1 MKKYINLMAVATV
14 CLIACNKLSENVV
27 ESVKTQVSC
36 LLDDSQTK
44 TDLTGTVGLLWSTD
58 DAISVAT
65 QSGVKTFTLASGAGT
80 NSAVFSIDESVVVNE
95 SATAFYPATMTPA
108 WSSGDNAWQATIP
121 DTYTW
126 SQWGVKAPM
135 VGWVNKD
142 DPYFGLMTGVI
153 RLDVVNIPTT
163 AKKLLFK
170 TTNGKRVSGLFTLNG
185 SNKIDTQDTDNPDLQ
200 RITIDFSSSAYQNT
214 RVFFIPVPAGSY
226 TFTVEMLD
234 SDDNY
239 IDGTRKTV
247 SSAQTIAGG
256 TIMYTKAFSL
266 GTIATETLWSGSYDA
281 GTSWAWHEED
291 VDLSTLQAG
300 DRLRFVFTE
309 GETTY
314 WQLKPLYYSGTAS
327 NWVIVSEAYD
337 IFDLASGQTM
347 LDIVLTE
354 ALASDIHAGT
364 KLTLQGYGVTY
375 TAIQRIPVQPET
387 IVWFG
392 SVEMGNWENSIY
404 DEGLRNTAFWSSL
417 LAGKTITVYYSPN
430 MSGNDPQIAL
440 KKGTDWADIVSAS
453 LPKKNQDFISFVLT
467 DAQATL
473 IKENGLIVQG
483 KDATVTKITLR

>member
-135 VGWVNKD
+135 VGWVNKVN
-142 DPYFGLMTGVI
+142 PYFGLMTGVI

-256 TIMYTKAFSL
+256 AVMYTKPFSL
-266 GTIATETLWSGSYDA
+266 GSTAATTLWEGTFVCDSGWGWQNIDYSYD
-281 GTSWAWHEED
+281 
-291 VDLSTLQAG
+291 LSQLSVGQ
-300 DRLRFVFTE
+300 RLRLTLSQGEGDWHHVNVFYDQAE
-309 GETTY
+309 PHG
-314 WQLKPLYYSGTAS
+314 QLA
-327 NWVIVSEAYD
+327 NYD
-337 IFDLASGQTM
+337 IYSGQTVM
-347 LDIVLTE
+347 DIFLTEDMISDMSGKLGLFMQGYSVTISKVELVPVQSEIVLW
-354 ALASDIHAGT
+354 
-364 KLTLQGYGVTY
+364 Q
-375 TAIQRIPVQPET
+375 
-387 IVWFG
+387 G
-392 SVEMGNWENSIY
+392 SVEMGEWAGHISDN
-404 DEGLRNTAFWSSL
+404 GLMSTAFWTGLTAGTSAITIHYTPNELNNYSGIGIKRADTWGDILTFSSGVACQPFHTFEL
-417 LAGKTITVYYSPN
+417 DS
-430 MSGNDPQIAL
+430 
-440 KKGTDWADIVSAS
+440 
-453 LPKKNQDFISFVLT
+453 
-467 DAQATL
+467 DAVAA
-473 IKENGLIVQG
+473 IKAYGIRIQG
-483 KDATVTKITLR
+483 YNCTVTKITLR